1 VLIVRTTMGDRSWAG
16 GRGGHGVWR
25 LDLDDPGWDVDA
37 EATPLSPDE
46 RDGADRAVPAVRR
59 RRVLVR
65 AGLRH
70 VLGKL
75 FGLSPEAVPVV
86 RRDGRPVVVG
96 CRRQRRY
103 QVSCSASGGVALIAV
118 AVGTPIGIDVER
130 VGDETVPTAVAEG
143 WLSVR
148 ERALIERLPRDEQ
161 GPALTRAWV
170 HKEAVVKARGLGL
183 RADLAGTVTPVADSG
198 WIGPWAVQPIS
209 VPAGHVAAV
218 AIGRGAFGRA
228 PFRPVLHEMIP

>member
-1 VLIVRTTMGDRSWAG
+1 VQIVRTTMDDRTWTGSR
-16 GRGGHGVWR
+16 GRSGVWR
-25 LDLDDPGWDVDA
+25 LALENPGWDVDA
-37 EATPLSPDE
+37 EAVRLSPDE
-46 RDGADRAVPAVRR
+46 RDGADRAVPDVRR

-75 FGLSPEAVPVV
+75 LGLSPEAVPVV

-96 CRRQRRY
+96 SRRQCRY
-103 QVSCSASGGVALIAV
+103 QVSCSASGGVALIGV
-118 AVGTPIGIDVER
+118 AVGTPIGIDVEQ

-148 ERALIERLPRDEQ
+148 ERALIERLPRVEQ

-170 HKEAVVKARGLGL
+170 HKEAVVKAQGLGL
-183 RADLAGTVTPVADSG
+183 RADLTRTVTPVAGHG
-198 WIGPWAVQPIS
+198 WIGSWAVQPIS

-218 AIGRGAFGRA
+218 AIGRRAFGRA
-228 PFRPVLHEMIP
+228 PSRPVLHEVIP